1 MRLFLSVVITTT
13 YLSGCAT
20 LNPESDK
27 THDELTKFAYA
38 NCLLW
43 YFDSKGY
50 ETEDI
55 RSISG
60 GIVETS
66 DISLERFQ
74 EVALAVKSY
83 SPDIETKNDIDK
95 NLLKCFYLKDNEQ
108 LNELLEW

>member
-1 MRLFLSVVITTT
+1 MRLFLSAVIVTV

-20 LNPESDK
+20 LNSESDQAY
-27 THDELTKFAYA
+27 DELTKFAYA

-50 ETEDI
+50 DTEDI

-66 DISLERFQ
+66 GISLEKFQ

-83 SPDIETKNDIDK
+83 TPDIETKNDIDT
-95 NLLKCFYLKDNEQ
+95 NLLKCFYLKDNERIK
-108 LNELLEW
+108 ELLE